1 MRLFRFAT
9 TSGPHLG
16 LELDG
21 NLYDA
26 TLLVPDV
33 LTSLSGWLQHDHPLL
48 VTRLA
53 AERART
59 TTPLSGDLELL
70 APVDTQEVWASG
82 VTYERSKVAR
92 MEESEGGGDFYDK
105 VYEAE
110 RPELFFKSAAWRVV
124 PPGGEVRIR
133 KDSSWD
139 VPEPELTLMLS
150 SRGELVGVTAGNDMS
165 SRSIEGEN
173 PLYLPQAK
181 TYDGSCALAPM
192 IRLIDDTLDL
202 GDLSISVTIRRGG
215 AVGFEETTSTARMKR
230 TASELAEFL
239 FRETSFPD
247 GALLMTGTGIVPPD
261 SFTLKS
267 GDEVTIDIPGVAQLV
282 NRVM

>member
-1 MRLFRFAT
+1 MRLFRYA
-9 TSGPHLG
+9 SDGGPRLG

-21 NLYDA
+21 ALYDA
-26 TLLVPDV
+26 TALVPDV
-33 LTSLSGWLQHDHPLL
+33 LGSLSSWLRHDHPLL
-48 VTRLA
+48 VIRVA

-59 TTPLSGDLELL
+59 ATPLAGDVELL

-105 VYEAE
+105 VYVAD

-124 PPGGEVRIR
+124 PPGGKVRIR
-133 KDSSWD
+133 KDSTWD
-139 VPEPELTLMLS
+139 VPEPELTLVLS
-150 SRGELVGVTAGNDMS
+150 SSGELVGVTAGNDMS

-181 TYDGSCALAPM
+181 TYDGSCALSPM
-192 IRLIDDTLDL
+192 IRLIDENLDL
-202 GDLSISVTIRRGG
+202 AALTITLTIRRGG
-215 AVGFEETTSTARMKR
+215 AVGFTAETSTAKMRR
-230 TASELAEFL
+230 TATELAEFL

-261 SFTLKS
+261 SFTLQS
-267 GDEVTIDIPGVAQLV
+267 SDEVTIEISGVATLTNIV
-282 NRVM
+282 E

>member
-33 LTSLSGWLQHDHPLL
+33 LSSLSGWLQHDHPLL

-150 SRGELVGVTAGNDMS
+150 SRGEIVGVTAGNDMS

-192 IRLIDDTLDL
+192 IRLLDDTLDL
-202 GDLSISVTIRRGG
+202 ADLSISVTIRRGG